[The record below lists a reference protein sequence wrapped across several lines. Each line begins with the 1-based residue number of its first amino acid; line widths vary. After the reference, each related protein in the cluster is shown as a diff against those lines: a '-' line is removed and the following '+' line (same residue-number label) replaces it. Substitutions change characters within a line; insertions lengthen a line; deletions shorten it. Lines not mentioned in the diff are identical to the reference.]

1 MPIKSLSIEELAIL
15 PEEVKRQ
22 LVDYAEFLL
31 QKYVSEQEKL
41 SPQLKNLLEER
52 SSEYQTE
59 LGDLHDSQDVEDTLL
74 EKYRNNV

>member
-1 MPIKSLSIEELAIL
+1 MPIKSLSIEELSIF

-31 QKYVSEQEKL
+31 QKYVSEQVKL
-41 SPQLKNLLEER
+41 SPQLKNLLEEC

-59 LGDLHDSQDVEDTLL
+59 LGNLHDSQDVEDKLL